1 MNSQLLSF
9 AVGAALAA
17 LAVTP
22 AAAVDGRWD
31 TAAPV
36 IGSAGAGNGTNGMNP
51 WIPVAERAA
60 GSVYAEW
67 NFFTDDDNDPS
78 NGFTFDSTPDIGG
91 AGTITELNEVAFATG
106 GGNVY
111 SFSAATSFEIALP
124 GTLGSGMRTA
134 YLRTST
140 IGTLPLT
147 TATLNGVSATAVE
160 TFTTTVGGPFG
171 GTEKEWI
178 WTFVVPNASSYRFA
192 FEATGSSM
200 SLAQAG
206 AYVVPE
212 PSTYALTGLGLAGIA
227 AIARRR
233 RAGTQ
238 PR

>member
-1 MNSQLLSF
+1 MNSKLLPL
-9 AVGAALAA
+9 AVGAAFAA
-17 LAVTP
+17 LAATP

-31 TAAPV
+31 TAAAV
-36 IGSAGAGNGTNGMNP
+36 IGSAGTGNGTNNMNP

-67 NFFTDDDNDPS
+67 NFFTDDDADPS
-78 NGFTFDSTPDIGG
+78 NGFTYDSTPDIGG
-91 AGTITELNEVAFATG
+91 AGTITELNAVAFVTG

-111 SFSAATSFEIALP
+111 SFAAATSFELELP
-124 GTLGSGMRTA
+124 GTVGTGMRTA

-147 TATLNGVSATAVE
+147 TATLNGVSAEAVE
-160 TFTTTVGGPFG
+160 TFTSVAGGPFG

-178 WTFVVPNASSYRFA
+178 WTFVVPNATSYLFA
-192 FEATGSSM
+192 FEAAGSSM

-212 PSTYALTGLGLAGIA
+212 PSTYALMGLGLAGIA
-227 AIARRR
+227 AAARRR
-233 RAGTQ
+233 RTRSQ
-238 PR
+238 PK